1 MKIIGAKVKEQ
12 GVTFG
17 IIQVKPHVLTN
28 SAQRAN
34 IQKYGLSLFGNIP
47 IILAGSNGRSI
58 KYFGRR
64 DIVNFLSNI
73 NALRVPW
80 KEYTTY

>member
-17 IIQVKPHVLTN
+17 IIQVKPYVLNNRVERT
-28 SAQRAN
+28 N
-34 IQKYGLSLFGNIP
+34 IQRFATSLFGNIP
-47 IILAGSNGRSI
+47 IILAGADSSKI

-64 DIVNFLSNI
+64 DIVSFLSNI
-73 NALRVPW
+73 NSQSIP
-80 KEYTTY
+80 